1 MKETP
6 ARKFEADFRFDAP
19 MRALSRQISELKE
32 SLREQEAIQNSLLF
46 STLPELEKS
55 DICFTI
61 EMLKVKIALKEDA
74 LKRCEEEKNAWIR
87 EKEDDDRREEA
98 MKEIHEFME
107 KMKKTQS
114 RKDMYHFNIKGDMV

>member
-1 MKETP
+1 
-6 ARKFEADFRFDAP
+6 

-32 SLREQEAIQNSLLF
+32 SLREQEAIQNSFLF

-55 DICFTI
+55 DICFAI
-61 EMLKVKIALKEDA
+61 EVLKVKIALKENA
-74 LKRCEEEKNAWIR
+74 IKQCEEDKKAWMQ
-87 EKEDDDRREEA
+87 EKEEDDRREEA

-114 RKDMYHFNIKGDMV
+114 RKDMYHFNIKGNLV